1 MNYLCMRCG
10 YETNF
15 KANMKSHLDRITK
28 CSKNINSI
36 GKSDNELYNLSLI
49 PNKDKSK
56 NIFNCKI
63 CNKNYSRIDSY
74 NRHLKNSNKC
84 NKDHNKDNNK
94 DNKIN
99 IIESNINNITLN
111 NVSNSNITCGDTI
124 NNINVYILPFDEHWT
139 TEHLDNK
146 DKCYIVTSL
155 MKYTTLL
162 NELLENDENLNVI
175 VDENTNEALIF
186 KNKEEKYVNIK
197 KKDLYSKTMKEL
209 KNILI
214 DMTNKIISSHGGE
227 TNYSNTFKKY
237 LETEILGII
246 KKYDDYEEN
255 NDTRNNANISLEKVF
270 INKKNDA
277 EIIAKK
283 FIESDGY

>member
-15 KANMKSHLDRITK
+15 RANMKSHLDRVKK

-36 GKSDNELYNLSLI
+36 GKNDNELYDLSLN
-49 PNKDKSK
+49 PDKSKSK
-56 NIFNCKI
+56 NIFNCKV
-63 CNKNYSRIDSY
+63 CNKKYSRIDSY
-74 NRHLKNSNKC
+74 HRHLKNSKEC
-84 NKDHNKDNNK
+84 NQDNIENNDK
-94 DNKIN
+94 VN

-111 NVSNSNITCGDTI
+111 NVTNSNITCGDTI
-124 NNINVYILPFDEHWT
+124 NNINKNINININILPFDECWT
-139 TEHLDNK
+139 TDHLDNK
-146 DKCYIVTSL
+146 DKRYIVTSL

-175 VDENTNEALIF
+175 VEENTNEALIF
-186 KNKEEKYVNIK
+186 KNKEDKYVNIK

-214 DMTNKIISSHGGE
+214 EMTNKIINCE
-227 TNYSNTFKKY
+227 INYSITFKKY

-246 KKYDDYEEN
+246 KKYDDYEE
-255 NDTRNNANISLEKVF
+255 DK
-270 INKKNDA
+270 
-277 EIIAKK
+277 
-283 FIESDGY
+283 

>member
-15 KANMKSHLDRITK
+15 RANMKSHLDRVKK

-36 GKSDNELYNLSLI
+36 GKNDNELYDLSLN
-49 PNKDKSK
+49 PDKSKSK
-56 NIFNCKI
+56 NIFNCKV

-74 NRHLKNSNKC
+74 HRHLKNSKEC
-84 NKDHNKDNNK
+84 NQDNIENNDK
-94 DNKIN
+94 VN

-111 NVSNSNITCGDTI
+111 NVTNSNITCGDTI
-124 NNINVYILPFDEHWT
+124 NNINKNINININILPFDECWT
-139 TEHLDNK
+139 TDHLDNK
-146 DKCYIVTSL
+146 DKRYIVTSL

-175 VDENTNEALIF
+175 VEENTNEALIF
-186 KNKEEKYVNIK
+186 KNKEDKYVNIK

-214 DMTNKIISSHGGE
+214 EMTNKIINCE
-227 TNYSNTFKKY
+227 INYSITFKKY

-246 KKYDDYEEN
+246 KKYDDYEE
-255 NDTRNNANISLEKVF
+255 DK
-270 INKKNDA
+270 
-277 EIIAKK
+277 
-283 FIESDGY
+283 